1 MLRYIQHDNKKHAS
15 VILDTKRM
23 IKLSVIILSYNT
35 KDITR
40 ECIEKLYN
48 SLSSYPLLESEI
60 VLVDNASVDGSIEM
74 IKSLKSSLPRKNIG
88 YSYIL
93 NKQNEGF
100 PKGNNAGIVNAK
112 GDYIL
117 FLNSDVLI
125 RDIDWPALLSFL
137 DNDPTVAALTVR
149 VNLPKGGIDPAS
161 HRGFPTV
168 WNSFCYYSKL
178 EALTR
183 NIPILNTWFG
193 GYHMTEKDLTSVHEV
208 DAISGAFFLARKR
221 TVNELGGFDETFF
234 MYGEDIDLA
243 YRMKEKGYKVVY
255 YPKYHVTHL
264 KYQSGLKKG
273 KKNTENKTK
282 KYFYDAMK
290 IFYRK
295 HYEEKNPW
303 IVSQLV
309 YFFINVKSRL

>member
-1 MLRYIQHDNKKHAS
+1 
-15 VILDTKRM
+15 M

-40 ECIEKLYN
+40 ECIETLYK
-48 SLSSYPLLESEI
+48 SLSSYPSLEAEI
-60 VLVDNASVDGSIEM
+60 ILVDNASIDGSTEM
-74 IKSLKSSLPRKNIG
+74 IKELKSSLSDKNIG

-93 NKQNEGF
+93 NQHNEGF
-100 PKGNNAGIVNAK
+100 PKGNNAAIVNSK
-112 GDYIL
+112 GEYVL

-125 RDIDWPALLSFL
+125 KEVDWPELLSYL
-137 DNDPTVAALTVR
+137 DADPAVAALTVR
-149 VNLPKGGIDPAS
+149 VDLPKGGIDPAS

-183 NIPILNTWFG
+183 YVPILNAWFG
-193 GYHMTEKDLTSVHEV
+193 GYHMTDKELSSTHEV
-208 DAISGAFFLARKR
+208 DAISGAFFLARKQ
-221 TVNELGGFDETFF
+221 VVDELGGFDETFF

-243 YRMKEKGYKVVY
+243 YRMKEKGYKVMY

-295 HYEEKNPW
+295 HYEGKNPW
-303 IVSQLV
+303 IVSQMV